1 MHQFSTTGG
10 GAVTRRSTLAAILL
24 SLAAAVAP
32 PAQAQNAKVYGKSY
46 DVVWRASLEAAR
58 ASGLEVLSDDRKKG
72 LIVARSGVSAF
83 GWGESV
89 VINVERASG
98 PNSTRVQV
106 TNKRAV
112 PGNVLGPNWE
122 RKLLDDLDQRLSPR

>member
-1 MHQFSTTGG
+1 
-10 GAVTRRSTLAAILL
+10 VTRRSTLAAVLL
-24 SLAAAVAP
+24 AIAAAMAP
-32 PAQAQNAKVYGKSY
+32 PARAQNAKVYGKPY

-58 ASGLEVLSDDRKKG
+58 ASGLEVLSDDRQKG

-89 VINVERASG
+89 LINVERASG

-112 PGNVLGPNWE
+112 AGNVLGPNWE
-122 RKLLDDLDQRLSPR
+122 RRLLDDLDQRLTSR